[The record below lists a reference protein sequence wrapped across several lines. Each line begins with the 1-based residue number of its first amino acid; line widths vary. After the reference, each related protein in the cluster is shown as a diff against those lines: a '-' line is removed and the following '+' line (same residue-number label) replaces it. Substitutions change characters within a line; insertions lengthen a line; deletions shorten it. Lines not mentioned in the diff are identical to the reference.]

1 MKLFLDTAIVDDI
14 ASRNDGLISGVT
26 TNPTLIAASGRNPND
41 VYREILNLG
50 IEDLSIEV
58 KGEYFDELMSN
69 SILAERSFGTRATI
83 NFPALLMV

>member
-26 TNPTLIAASGRNPND
+26 TNPTLIAASGRNPDD

-50 IEDLSIEV
+50 IED
-58 KGEYFDELMSN
+58 
-69 SILAERSFGTRATI
+69 
-83 NFPALLMV
+83 